1 MSPRRGGDG
10 EVTEMTL
17 VVERE
22 IGDEELLDVDRVV
35 EKEAWGLD
43 IDA

>member
-1 MSPRRGGDG
+1 MFPRCGGDG

-35 EKEAWGLD
+35 EKEAWGLN